1 MSGVLSLALGGLLA
15 TAQTSTPTTSPAIIA
30 ELGKPVPDFELKDVD
45 GQVHKLSQ
53 YRGKTIVLE
62 WFNPDCPFVKVAHNE
77 GKLAQKAKA
86 HAASGGVWLAI
97 NSGAP
102 GRQGHGQERNQKA
115 RAEFSIKYPI
125 LMDESGH
132 VGRLFDAKKTPH
144 MFVIDAQGVLVYA
157 GALDSTR
164 GAGYKVDRFDDYLSD
179 ALKSV
184 ADKKPVAVP
193 STKAWGC
200 SVKYQR

>member
-1 MSGVLSLALGGLLA
+1 M
-15 TAQTSTPTTSPAIIA
+15 
-30 ELGKPVPDFELKDVD
+30 GKREIK
-45 GQVHKLSQ
+45 S
-53 YRGKTIVLE
+53 
-62 WFNPDCPFVKVAHNE
+62 
-77 GKLAQKAKA
+77 
-86 HAASGGVWLAI
+86 
-97 NSGAP
+97 
-102 GRQGHGQERNQKA
+102 

-125 LMDESGH
+125 LLDESGH

-164 GAGYKVDRFDDYLSD
+164 GRYKVDRFDDYLSD